1 MESSNSDDAE
11 RVRPETRNPRPEIQ
25 NLTPETR
32 NPRDDFAFSSF
43 STASSAFFTFTSINR
58 GSTFA
63 LRLSNID
70 FCLAASPPLHLLLL
84 PLLLF
89 LLYSSL
95 LSSEHGKYQTALAK
109 FRP

>member
-1 MESSNSDDAE
+1 
-11 RVRPETRNPRPEIQ
+11 
-25 NLTPETR
+25 
-32 NPRDDFAFSSF
+32 
-43 STASSAFFTFTSINR
+43 
-58 GSTFA
+58 

-70 FCLAASPPLHLLLL
+70 FCLAASPPLHLLLV

-95 LSSEHGKYQTALAK
+95 LSSEHGKYQTAMAK